1 MAAAQQ
7 CVELGALI
15 EEAIA
20 GDRVAGVDLFCEDL
34 EDLGMDV
41 DRPAL
46 EAVFESM
53 IVDPRAVLLVARE
66 DEGGPAIGVLV
77 ASRMLS
83 VKFAG
88 RSLWIEELYV
98 GRQARR
104 RGYGRDMVEGLL
116 DLAAEQGV
124 RGIDLESYHGN
135 DAAALLYR
143 SLGFR
148 RLGRERFSYDLD
160 WEKSLPQEA
169 PPQ

>member
-1 MAAAQQ
+1 MVADHKH
-7 CVELGALI
+7 EDLGAHI
-15 EEAIA
+15 EEAIPS
-20 GDRVAGVDLFCEDL
+20 DRTAVVDLFCEDL
-34 EDLGMDV
+34 EDLGMTV

-46 EAVFESM
+46 TTVFDSM

-66 DEGGPAIGVLV
+66 DEGGPAVGVLV

-98 GRQARR
+98 GRHARR
-104 RGYGRDMVEGLL
+104 KGYGRDMVEGLL
-116 DLAAEQGV
+116 DRATAQGIQ
-124 RGIDLESYHGN
+124 GIDLESYHGN

-148 RLGRERFSYDLD
+148 RLGRERFSYDLE
-160 WEKSLPQEA
+160 WEKSLPQET